1 MLAKVV
7 NDNAVNL
14 AKRGVLAFFA
24 SKLAP
29 TMSSCV
35 VKKIDHPCLHLL
47 ILPQPGH
54 CTASRSNS
62 NGSAAL
68 RLPTPYQSNLRVS
81 TITVPSRPNSSNEP
95 ISNA

>member
-14 AKRGVLAFFA
+14 AKRGVFAFFA

-29 TMSSCV
+29 TMSSDV
-35 VKKIDHPCLHLL
+35 IKKIDHPRLHILV
-47 ILPQPGH
+47 LPQPDH
-54 CTASRSNS
+54 CTASKSNS
-62 NGSAAL
+62 KGGAAL